1 MGFFM
6 YVHESKTFVIKA
18 VNLQRKKH
26 YHYIQSIMKANC
38 IHILDKNTVSQMAAG
53 EVVCRPANVVKELVE
68 NSIDAGAKHI
78 TINIRQGGKGQ
89 ILVVDDGC
97 GMNSEDAE
105 LAFHKHAT
113 SKISSL
119 RDLTDNLHTNG
130 FRGEALPSIASVAT
144 VTLKTRQGDE
154 ELGTCIVYNEG
165 TLVKQEEVACT
176 KGTSVEVSNLFAPV
190 PARRR
195 FLKKDSIEAR
205 HCIDTFIRIALI
217 YTGVEFE
224 FFNEG
229 MKLYHLHPC
238 TMQERISDIY
248 DKKYDGHLIPLHC
261 DSECC
266 SITGYIGSPCI
277 ASCKNCNQLFFVN
290 GRYAENVQLRRA
302 IYNGYDQLVQKGT
315 KTPFFLHIMVN
326 PKEVDVNASPSKREV
341 VFENEN
347 SIWAA
352 LTVSVRESLYKDKE
366 LPILDF
372 KSQDKEVNIHL
383 DTPTP
388 THGHLKKYVPQVTI
402 QPEPTQMMLF
412 GVEKCVTSTKSQPVQ
427 NFMQY
432 QGTYIITTTLDG
444 IIVINQER
452 ASARIQYE
460 HFMTRLA
467 NYEEAEQGELFE
479 DFCTD
484 SHNSETQE
492 EMIHRI
498 AMTKARRNGIAGGQ
512 ILNETEMKTLYSDLM
527 ACRNSRFTPTGEAIY
542 SIIPIDKSIV

>member
-1 MGFFM
+1 
-6 YVHESKTFVIKA
+6 
-18 VNLQRKKH
+18 
-26 YHYIQSIMKANC
+26 MKANC

-78 TINIRQGGKGQ
+78 TVNIRQGGKGQ

-97 GMNSEDAE
+97 GMNSEDAA

-113 SKISSL
+113 SKISTL

-130 FRGEALPSIASVAT
+130 FRGEALPSIASVAN
-144 VTLKTRQGDE
+144 VTLKTRQEDE
-154 ELGTCIVYNEG
+154 ELGTCVVYNEG
-165 TLVKQEEVACT
+165 TLVQQEEVACG
-176 KGTSVEVSNLFAPV
+176 KGTSVEVNNLFAPV

-205 HCIDTFIRIALI
+205 HCIDTFIRVALI
-217 YTGVEFE
+217 YTDVEFE

-229 MKLYHLHPC
+229 IKLYHLRPC
-238 TMQERISDIY
+238 TMLERISDIY

-277 ASCKNCNQLFFVN
+277 ASCKNCDQLFFVN
-290 GRYAENVQLRRA
+290 GRYIENVQLRRA

-352 LTVSVRESLYKDKE
+352 LTISVRDSLNSDACMPTLNFTTQEKKA
-366 LPILDF
+366 
-372 KSQDKEVNIHL
+372 SVNWNTLASASPTTSAPVPTNTSTPQIAIHA
-383 DTPTP
+383 
-388 THGHLKKYVPQVTI
+388 
-402 QPEPTQMMLF
+402 EPTQMMLF
-412 GVEKCVTSTKSQPVQ
+412 DIDNHKTTTKSEPSQ

-432 QGTYIITTTLDG
+432 QGSYIITTTPDG
-444 IIVINQER
+444 VIIINQVR
-452 ASARIQYE
+452 ASERIQYE
-460 HFMTRLA
+460 RFLKRFE
-467 NYEEAEQGELFE
+467 NYEEVEQG
-479 DFCTD
+479 DFFCEF
-484 SHNSETQE
+484 SSNNHNSETQE

-498 AMTKARRNGIAGGQ
+498 AMTKARKNGIAEGQ
-512 ILNETEMKTLYSDLM
+512 ILNEIEMKTLFNGLM
-527 ACRNSRFTPTGEAIY
+527 ACKNSRFTPTGEAIY
-542 SIIPIDKSIV
+542 SIIPIDKSIA